1 MHRRRF
7 AQLLGSAALAPLWAC
22 GTSESDADALARLL
36 GLDAAERSWLTPLT
50 PAQLRELRQALEKPG
65 GEATDRAAHLAFSLV
80 GNRSRTFAFVGY
92 PTVNDRRSACDG
104 LFIE

>member
-1 MHRRRF
+1 MYRRRF

-22 GTSESDADALARLL
+22 GTTEPDADAVARLL

-50 PAQLRELRQALEKPG
+50 PVQLRELRDALEKPRG
-65 GEATDRAAHLAFSLV
+65 QATDRAVRLAFSLV

-92 PTVNDRRSACDG
+92 PAVNDRRSVCDG